1 MDILIVEGRTKHVQ
15 YFDEKKL
22 QLTVF
27 RLFRLEEACEESIA
41 NLKKEEKRKSK
52 LCQAMKNAKSFI
64 LMIGSQRKRM

>member
-41 NLKKEEKRKSK
+41 NLKKEEKKK
-52 LCQAMKNAKSFI
+52 I
-64 LMIGSQRKRM
+64 